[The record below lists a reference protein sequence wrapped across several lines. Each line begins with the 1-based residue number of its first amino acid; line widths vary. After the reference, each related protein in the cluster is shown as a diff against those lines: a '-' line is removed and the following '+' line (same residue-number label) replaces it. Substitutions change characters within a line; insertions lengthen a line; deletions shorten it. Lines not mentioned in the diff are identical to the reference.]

1 MIERLW
7 IYQRER
13 FPLLAMGALSLLL
26 GSAATIFSA
35 LARGADVPQAG
46 AIAAAAASAFL
57 VFVQMRV
64 LDEFKDFEDDARYRP
79 YRPVPRGLVTL
90 GELRWV
96 LAAATATQVAIALVV
111 DFRLL
116 WLLVAL
122 WGYLLL
128 MTLEFFARAWLR
140 SHAFA
145 YFASHIPFGGLI
157 ALYATAFEW
166 LPRAADP
173 HPALALLALAALFDT
188 SMLEIGRKIRS
199 PRDEETGVVTYSS
212 AWGRTRATAA
222 WLSTFTLV
230 ALFGWL
236 AARATGHGAAF
247 AVLMAPL
254 AVAAAICCLRYLRT
268 PHSAGAIEAVSG
280 IATLVLYAALGPI
293 PVLLGA

>member
-1 MIERLW
+1 MLKRLW
-7 IYQRER
+7 LYQRER
-13 FPLLAMGALSLLL
+13 FPLLAMGTLSLLL
-26 GSAATIFSA
+26 GSAATMFSA

-46 AIAAAAASAFL
+46 AVAAAAASALL

-96 LAAATATQVAIALVV
+96 LAAASAGQIAIALAV
-111 DFRLL
+111 DTRLL
-116 WLLVAL
+116 WLLAAL

-128 MTLEFFARAWLR
+128 MTVEFFARSWLR

-199 PRDEETGVVTYSS
+199 PRDEEAGVVTYSS
-212 AWGRTRATAA
+212 AWGRTKATAA
-222 WLSTFTLV
+222 WLAAFALV
-230 ALFGWL
+230 VIFGGL
-236 AARATGHGAAF
+236 AARAAGHGAVF
-247 AVLMAPL
+247 AALMAPL
-254 AVAAAICCLRYLRT
+254 AVAAVTCCLRYLRT
-268 PHSAGAIEAVSG
+268 PDTAKAIEAMSG
-280 IATLVLYAALGPI
+280 IATLALYAALGPI